1 MSGTIG
7 LKGNAPWNVVEEC
20 KLTPE
25 QKKYLPSMAARN
37 VLDQLQRKS
46 AVTSKNVQVNESF
59 LNQSLQFLAF
69 YKHPFPPIGLFYAY
83 YNSVDCTW
91 SEWTHGPCS
100 VTCGEGSQQNTR
112 EMFPEM
118 FGGKA
123 CEGEATETVICALDP
138 CPGKKYKMY
147 LLL

>member
-1 MSGTIG
+1 MSR
-7 LKGNAPWNVVEEC
+7 LR
-20 KLTPE
+20 KL
-25 QKKYLPSMAARN
+25 
-37 VLDQLQRKS
+37 
-46 AVTSKNVQVNESF
+46 F
-59 LNQSLQFLAF
+59 LIKVYNFIQYFINTLFS
-69 YKHPFPPIGLFYAY
+69 PIGLFYAY